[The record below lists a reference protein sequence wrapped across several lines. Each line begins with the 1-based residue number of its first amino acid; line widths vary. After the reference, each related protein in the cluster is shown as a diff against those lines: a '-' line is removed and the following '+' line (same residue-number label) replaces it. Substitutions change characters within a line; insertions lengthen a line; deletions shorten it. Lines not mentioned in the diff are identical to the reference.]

1 VEVGWRPVV
10 TSPPPLHHLRAKS
23 PRGKRRHGCGMTTSS
38 SLLAGPIPATTPT
51 PPYVLAL
58 RDTASVALGMV
69 SFGVTL
75 GVTISVLGFGTLPG
89 LAGAVAVY
97 GGSAQLAAVTLVH
110 QGAAFL
116 AVVVSAAVVNSRLLL
131 YSASLSPRF
140 RGQPAW
146 FRWLAPH
153 FVIDQTYLLSNARPD
168 LDPRRFRR
176 YWGCLGS
183 FVLLVW
189 SSSIAGGLLAGPVL
203 PAMPHL
209 AFVGTAMFLGML
221 MPRLTNRPAVAAAVV
236 GGLVA
241 AAAGFARPE
250 LGIVCGAIAGVLA
263 GSAVQR

>member
-1 VEVGWRPVV
+1 MPTAVRTAV
-10 TSPPPLHHLRAKS
+10 
-23 PRGKRRHGCGMTTSS
+23 
-38 SLLAGPIPATTPT
+38 T

-58 RDTASVALGMV
+58 RDAASVALGMV

-89 LAGAVAVY
+89 LVGAAAVY
-97 GGSAQLAAVTLVH
+97 GGSAQLTAITLVH

-116 AVVVSAAVVNSRLLL
+116 GVVVSAAVVNSRLLL

-140 RGQPAW
+140 RGQPTW

-168 LDPRRFRR
+168 LDPRTFRR
-176 YWGCLGS
+176 YWVWLGA
-183 FVLLVW
+183 FVLVVW
-189 SSSIAGGLLAGPVL
+189 SSSIAAGMIAGPVL

-209 AFVGTAMFLGML
+209 GFVGTAMFLGML
-221 MPRLTNRPAVAAAVV
+221 APRLTNRPAVAAAVA

-241 AAAGFARPE
+241 AAFGVVRPE
-250 LGIVCGAIAGVLA
+250 LGIVGGAVAGVMA
-263 GSAVQR
+263 GMAVQR